1 MKMTLN
7 QLLVEMDGF
16 QQNNGVIVL
25 AATNFPESLDK
36 ALVRPGRFDTN
47 VVVPLPD
54 VKGREQLLELYVK
67 PVPLEDDVKL
77 ATIARACQ
85 GFSGA
90 DISNLVNV
98 AALKASS
105 DECKA
110 VGMGHLEYASDK
122 IRMGAERKSAVISP
136 DNLRLTAYHEGGHAL
151 VALKT
156 AGSMPI
162 HKATIVPRGNT
173 LGMVAYL
180 PEKDQMNMSRE
191 QLLAHIDIC
200 MGGRVAEEL
209 IYGQGGVTTGA
220 GSDLQQATTTARN
233 MVTKYGMSSLL
244 GPLYYTTEELSN
256 LSTTSREAVEQE
268 VRQML
273 TRAEENARRILSENA
288 ADLHKLANGLLEHET
303 LTLAEIQELLASKGG
318 KNEALK

>member
-16 QQNNGVIVL
+16 QQNAGVIVL
-25 AATNFPESLDK
+25 AATNFPESLDR

-54 VKGREQLLELYVK
+54 VKGREQILELYVK

-90 DISNLVNV
+90 DLSNLVNV

-110 VGMGHLEYASDK
+110 VGMSHLEYASDK

-136 DNLRLTAYHEGGHAL
+136 DNLKLTAYHEGGHAL

-156 AGSMPI
+156 VGSMPI

-200 MGGRVAEEL
+200 MVGC
-209 IYGQGGVTTGA
+209 
-220 GSDLQQATTTARN
+220 S
-233 MVTKYGMSSLL
+233 
-244 GPLYYTTEELSN
+244 P
-256 LSTTSREAVEQE
+256 
-268 VRQML
+268 
-273 TRAEENARRILSENA
+273 
-288 ADLHKLANGLLEHET
+288 
-303 LTLAEIQELLASKGG
+303 
-318 KNEALK
+318 